1 MDDTPLTDS
10 DDVSIAEEPDYRY
23 GPQVRLVKNYRDEA
37 KIEAVDLDENL
48 LKVYQHTPKWAL
60 QAVHNAGYET
70 VYLNN
75 ENRYI
80 ESYEELVDVVRK
92 VYGSD

>member
-1 MDDTPLTDS
+1 MDDTPLSDS

-23 GPQVRLVKNYRDEA
+23 GPQVRLVKNHRDEA
-37 KIEAVDLDENL
+37 KIEAVNLDEKI

-60 QAVHNAGYET
+60 QAVHNAGYDT
-70 VYLNN
+70 VYLHD
-75 ENRYI
+75 ESCHI
-80 ESYEELVDVVRK
+80 ESYDELMDAVRE